1 MARAAVIP
9 QSPPKRAARGRSK
22 GTGTRSAAGPAA
34 TTAAARAKAKTATT
48 TTKTTTGL
56 KKGTARTGATSKSD
70 VDADEE
76 TDDDELGVID
86 NKAEPT
92 TVRAKGKASATT
104 TTKTTATTAS
114 GRGRKPAAKPVTPEP
129 ESDDDDELA
138 QVDVPKKRVGRPRTK
153 AQLQEDA
160 SSKQPDPA
168 PKPRGRP
175 KGSTNAK
182 TTTAKTRTRTQ
193 TETEPSAETTN
204 PKQVMINSAALRSN
218 MLRGPAKKKTV
229 TFQDMSGS
237 EEEEEPAPAPAV
249 GGRRATPATR
259 RQTGLG
265 AKPARKPAAT
275 TGRGRKPAAKEAPKP
290 LSPKKANGVTKSISS
305 YMSSDG
311 EEDELSGAKDQVKF
325 KVESPS
331 KHGSQT
337 TGLSSPVKRI
347 NLTPRH
353 ASKSVD
359 ENGKPVR
366 RSIDFNDIISMSS
379 PTREPSPS
387 PFNYTLRE
395 TPRKVGFPAGEH
407 TRPISQPDFAPS
419 QTSPLKASPKKGHLE
434 TPRGGG
440 FSLQGDVKPLAQP
453 NFTPGQNSPLKA
465 SPKKGHLGTPK
476 ASSSMAPWDGTK
488 PLSQPN
494 FTPAQSSPL
503 KTSPK
508 KGNLGASFSQSAMQ
522 SSTPSFNPRI
532 SLFQSPAKR
541 IASPF
546 KTSMTPR
553 NPPVTEQ
560 YESTTPKDEILHTA
574 EPSTPEAESPLRPQ
588 ALDQGMEEDENEDS
602 ADELA
607 GEPDAD
613 IHVHHDTQSQPG
625 DDYDEE
631 MEGMAAV
638 SETEHE
644 VKVEEDNAP
653 AHFREHVDFF
663 IHNDDEQHI
672 RVESTPDFHGIAE
685 TFAMNDVEDH
695 FEARVHDH
703 SEEGHEDHVEDETQN
718 PASSHSAEDD
728 EYHQDA
734 EEPVEDVPQALTDDN
749 EELAEEPASERQV
762 EHIYDQL
769 NTEVEAE
776 MSEEEHAEV
785 SDQEENAEPD
795 IAQQETELS
804 PQQHTPASQK
814 LEDSSPEKSP
824 APESTHEDVEAGDNI
839 EMEESEDEL
848 NYQPS
853 AHEENEES
861 DDFSD
866 GDGFDG
872 YDETTLVGVD
882 ITNQHYMD
890 GVHHVSPRGHETERD
905 PSPEDVEDIPPPIPS
920 PPAVSDNHYRDETDD
935 RMDSDE
941 DESNTGFVP
950 ENQSNVPGIDRP
962 ETPDLSEPALNQRP
976 QGQSIF
982 DNAPSFTPLA
992 QQFSQ
997 WKTSTP
1003 QGSQPR
1009 QPRRRGVFSIG
1020 GVVRRPS
1027 GRISVA
1033 SGDVSYPDI
1042 SRHSLS
1048 GRRKSALSEV
1058 VTQQDTEDEPVPAVE
1073 QEPEPEAEPETL
1085 EDVASNTEEPPK
1097 QPMPEIFTD
1106 PEPEVAEIDEHGE
1119 NPHALHSI
1127 PSQDASPAP
1136 AASPSVHDDP
1146 DDEKENENISPL
1158 PAPAPVTPMKN
1169 KTDPLQTFHT
1179 VSKVPLKPEGDV
1191 SPLKMPRKRGRS
1203 LSDSSPT
1210 RSSPRLRRSLL
1221 ALDEDNMPSFSPRKS
1236 PRVQKPAASPQ
1247 RRASDHRARSVERR
1261 QSRLSSAPS
1270 KPPSSKKTPRKS
1282 IGGPAQLLQG
1292 AVVYVDV
1299 HTTEGEDASGIFIE
1313 LLQQMGAKCFKTWSW
1328 NPRASVS
1335 PEDAADPR
1343 DKVGIT
1349 HVVFKDGGVR
1359 TLEKVR
1365 QAGGVVKC
1373 VGVGWVLDCER
1384 EGRWVDETEY
1394 AVDSS
1399 IIPRGGAKRRKSM
1412 EPRALSNVNGTL
1424 VSSSSSSSSSSLAA
1438 SRRRSGITPPVS
1450 RDEPQTPETNTRRY
1464 DASHGND
1471 KAETY
1476 CQTPKTPG
1484 YRFNMDDYAG
1494 MSPATP
1500 FYLSRAKLV
1509 QQTCPPKQTREGL
1522 FPAPSRNGNDEQEQ
1536 GGSHKLRLKLEAA
1549 RRKSL
1554 AYKPRRGSPL
1564 VD

>member
-9 QSPPKRAARGRSK
+9 QSPPKQAARGRSK
-22 GTGTRSAAGPAA
+22 GTGPRSAAGPAA

-48 TTKTTTGL
+48 TTKTTAGP

-70 VDADEE
+70 DADEE

-86 NKAEPT
+86 IKAEQT
-92 TVRAKGKASATT
+92 TVRPKRKASTTTT
-104 TTKTTATTAS
+104 TTKTTTTAS
-114 GRGRKPAAKPVTPEP
+114 GRGRKPAAKPATPEP

-153 AQLQEDA
+153 AQPQEDA
-160 SSKQPDPA
+160 SSKQPEPA

-182 TTTAKTRTRTQ
+182 TTAAKTQTQVQ
-193 TETEPSAETTN
+193 TETEPPVENTN

-237 EEEEEPAPAPAV
+237 EEEEEPAPASAA
-249 GGRRATPATR
+249 GRRRATPATR

-325 KVESPS
+325 ESPT

-366 RSIDFNDIISMSS
+366 RSIEFNDIISMSS

-387 PFNYTLRE
+387 PFHYTLRE
-395 TPRKVGFPAGEH
+395 TPKKVGFPVGEH

-419 QTSPLKASPKKGHLE
+419 QTSPLKASPRKGHLE

-440 FSLQGDVKPLAQP
+440 FSLQSDMKPLAQP

-465 SPKKGHLGTPK
+465 SPKKGHFHTPK
-476 ASSSMAPWDGTK
+476 ASSMAPWDGTK
-488 PLSQPN
+488 PLSQPD

-553 NPPVTEQ
+553 NPPVIEQ
-560 YESTTPKDEILHTA
+560 HESTTPKDEILPTT

-588 ALDQGMEEDENEDS
+588 ALNEHMDQDENEDS

-607 GEPDAD
+607 GEPDTD
-613 IHVHHDTQSQPG
+613 THVHPDTQSQAG
-625 DDYDEE
+625 DDYDED
-631 MEGMAAV
+631 MEGEAAV
-638 SETEHE
+638 SEAEHE
-644 VKVEEDNAP
+644 AKVEEDNAP
-653 AHFREHVDFF
+653 VPFREHVDSF
-663 IHNDDEQHI
+663 IHNDDEEHI
-672 RVESTPDFHGIAE
+672 RVESTPDYHGIAE
-685 TFAMNDVEDH
+685 TFAMEDVEDH
-695 FEARVHDH
+695 FEARVDGH
-703 SEEGHEDHVEDETQN
+703 SEEDHEEHIDDRTQDL
-718 PASSHSAEDD
+718 ASSHSAEDD
-728 EYHQDA
+728 EYNEDA
-734 EEPVEDVPQALTDDN
+734 EEPIEDVSQALTDPN
-749 EELAEEPASERQV
+749 EELAEELASERQV
-762 EHIYDQL
+762 EYIYDQL

-776 MSEEEHAEV
+776 MSEEEHSEV
-785 SDQEENAEPD
+785 SDRDENAEPD
-795 IAQQETELS
+795 IAQQEPALS

-814 LEDSSPEKSP
+814 LEDSP
-824 APESTHEDVEAGDNI
+824 AERSSAPASTDEDVKAGDNI

-882 ITNQHYMD
+882 ITNQHYVD
-890 GVHHVSPRGHETERD
+890 GVHHLSPREHDTERD
-905 PSPEDVEDIPPPIPS
+905 PSPENIEEIPAPIPS
-920 PPAVSDNHYRDETDD
+920 PPAVSDNHYRDEMDD
-935 RMDSDE
+935 KMDSDE
-941 DESNTGFVP
+941 DAESNTGSAS
-950 ENQSNVPGIDRP
+950 ENQPGINRP
-962 ETPDLSEPALNQRP
+962 ETPDLSEPALKQRS

-1027 GRISVA
+1027 GRVSVA

-1042 SRHSLS
+1042 SRPSLS
-1048 GRRKSALSEV
+1048 GRRKSALAEV

-1085 EDVASNTEEPPK
+1085 EDVALNTEESPR

-1106 PEPEVAEIDEHGE
+1106 PEPEVAENDEHGE
-1119 NPHALHSI
+1119 NLHALHSI

-1136 AASPSVHDDP
+1136 AAAPSVHEEP

-1191 SPLKMPRKRGRS
+1191 SPLKIPRKRGRS

-1210 RSSPRLRRSLL
+1210 RSSPRRKSLL
-1221 ALDEDNMPSFSPRKS
+1221 ALDEDKMPSFSPRKS
-1236 PRVQKPAASPQ
+1236 SRVQKPAASPQ
-1247 RRASDHRARSVERR
+1247 RRASYHRARSVERR
-1261 QSRLSSAPS
+1261 QSGLSSAPS

-1365 QAGGVVKC
+1365 QAAGVVKC

-1384 EGRWVDETEY
+1384 EGRWVDEAEY

-1424 VSSSSSSSSSSLAA
+1424 VSSSSSSSSSLAA

-1450 RDEPQTPETNTRRY
+1450 RDEPQTPETTTRRY
-1464 DASHGND
+1464 DASNAND
-1471 KAETY
+1471 RVETY

-1484 YRFNMDDYAG
+1484 YRFNMDDYVG

-1522 FPAPSRNGNDEQEQ
+1522 FPAPSRNGNDEQEE
-1536 GGSHKLRLKLEAA
+1536 GGSQKLRLKLEAA